1 MTDSI
6 PCLGLRTK
14 LKVTSRKAGAILKL
28 EHEYVIFSRALHNHT
43 ILGPSTTIV
52 TMKVAVLR
60 ALHPQGPLKPW
71 IQGGGRNHQAQAAP
85 NFRAFGI

>member
-28 EHEYVIFSRALHNHT
+28 WHEYVIFSRALHNHT
-43 ILGPSTTIV
+43 IRGPGTTIV

-60 ALHPQGPLKPW
+60 ALPPPPPKAL
-71 IQGGGRNHQAQAAP
+71 
-85 NFRAFGI
+85 